1 MTQVITF
8 PDRRSEIRIGI
19 VAPEGAQTLDIVGP
33 LDAFAEANRQLG
45 RKCGYDV
52 TILATRPGPV
62 RAASG
67 LKLIPDRAITDPDE
81 ELDTV
86 LVAGCPD
93 FERSSRDSALLAW
106 LDRRAVDF
114 RRLGSVCNGAFVL
127 AAAGLLVGRRATTH
141 WAYAHRLAELY
152 GDVKVEPD
160 RIFVRDGSIYT
171 SAGVTAGIDLALAL
185 IEEDFGRH
193 VALSVAR
200 SLVVFLKRPGGQSQ
214 FSAYLA
220 AQISA
225 KSPIQETV
233 DWIIANPGQ
242 DLSVSVLAR
251 RAAMSER
258 NFARTFKDEVQMT
271 PAQFVELSRIQT
283 ARTMLEETDAPIQK
297 IAHLCGFETTDGL
310 RRAFLRRLTVNP
322 YQYRRRF
329 HARV

>member
-1 MTQVITF
+1 MKQSVTL
-8 PDRRSEIRIGI
+8 PNRRSEIRVGI
-19 VAPEGAQTLDIVGP
+19 VAPDGVQGLDIVGL

-81 ELDTV
+81 VLDTV

-93 FERSSRDSALLAW
+93 FELSSSDTTLLAW
-106 LDRRAVDF
+106 LSRRAVDF
-114 RRLGSVCNGAFVL
+114 RRLGSVSKGAFVL

-141 WAYAHRLAELY
+141 WEYAHRFSELY
-152 GDVKVEPD
+152 ANVKVEPD

-185 IEEDFGRH
+185 IEEDFGRQ

-200 SLVVFLKRPGGQSQ
+200 SLVIFRKRPGGQSQ

-220 AQISA
+220 AQIST
-225 KSPIQETV
+225 KSSIQDTV

-258 NFARTFKDEVQMT
+258 NFSRIFKDEVQMT
-271 PAQFVELSRIQT
+271 PAQFVELFRIQT
-283 ARTMLEETDAPIQK
+283 ARTMLEETDTPVQK
-297 IAHLCGFETTDGL
+297 IAHMCGFETADGL

-322 YQYRRRF
+322 YEYRRRF
-329 HARV
+329 HARG